1 LEVGVSCREIYVKKE
16 GEENVDEGLHMDWV
30 LHGLGVFLNMWAES
44 TLAGLDHVGI
54 KWAHN
59 VIY

>member
-1 LEVGVSCREIYVKKE
+1 MSYREIYVKKE
-16 GEENVDEGLHMDWV
+16 GEENVDEGLHMGWV
-30 LHGLGVFLNMWAES
+30 LHGPGVFLNVWAES
-44 TLAGLDHVGI
+44 TWAGLDHVGI